1 MGSSDGDVEGDSVG
15 PSVGSP
21 VDDLVG
27 VSVGSSLGDV
37 VGDSVG
43 PSVGSL
49 VGDVVGSAVIIGDVV
64 GEAVKVNDSQSVGQY
79 PVHENEVALD
89 TSIDASAQLVSSSS
103 SQSILQEPDPQFIC
117 TLLPL
122 QTSSPVHVISTSAA
136 FCPAKKVFPP
146 HAALPLHTMTQ
157 SSPVRHVSVLSWH

>member
-1 MGSSDGDVEGDSVG
+1 MGSSD
-15 PSVGSP
+15 
-21 VDDLVG
+21 
-27 VSVGSSLGDV
+27 GDV

-89 TSIDASAQLVSSSS
+89 TSMDASVQLVSW

-122 QTSSPVHVISTSAA
+122 QTSSPVHVISHLYQLCQLYLFIAS
-136 FCPAKKVFPP
+136 
-146 HAALPLHTMTQ
+146 
-157 SSPVRHVSVLSWH
+157 